1 MSDALKAQRECRNE
15 PSAADKLPDRVCLP
29 ILHFNDVYNLVP
41 DEVEPIGGAGRFQ
54 TAVTTELANLNA
66 GQARGGSASCVAT
79 TVLEPL
85 VFFSGDALSPS
96 SGALYYF

>member
-1 MSDALKAQRECRNE
+1 M
-15 PSAADKLPDRVCLP
+15 CLP

-41 DEVEPIGGAGRFQ
+41 DEVEPIGGAARFQ
-54 TAVTTELANLNA
+54 TAVTSALANLNA
-66 GQARGGSASCVAT
+66 GPVQGGSASRVAT

-96 SGALYYF
+96 AGAFNYL